1 MVNRTLKYHPTPPPP
16 PSTRAEEQEQT
27 TPKFLHLPYVYKRC
41 QRKNREEAQESWHQ
55 DNLQIKGNPQGGL
68 GKNNAAPAGVE
79 EERSCVYQVPCAE
92 CKSVYIGETGR
103 TLEKRISEHKG
114 AVKRHDVKNGIAVHA
129 RTKQHKVDW
138 QAATVKHVET
148 NHSKRRTIEALHIH
162 LQRETSN
169 LDYGRTLS
177 RVWHPLL

>member
-1 MVNRTLKYHPTPPPP
+1 LHSAHGFWYTRNHVLNAKVSTLEKQ
-16 PSTRAEEQEQT
+16 EE
-27 TPKFLHLPYVYKRC
+27 
-41 QRKNREEAQESWHQ
+41 
-55 DNLQIKGNPQGGL
+55 
-68 GKNNAAPAGVE
+68 
-79 EERSCVYQVPCAE
+79 
-92 CKSVYIGETGR
+92 

-162 LQRETSN
+162 PRETSN
-169 LDYGRTLS
+169 LDCGRTLS
-177 RVWHPLL
+177 PV